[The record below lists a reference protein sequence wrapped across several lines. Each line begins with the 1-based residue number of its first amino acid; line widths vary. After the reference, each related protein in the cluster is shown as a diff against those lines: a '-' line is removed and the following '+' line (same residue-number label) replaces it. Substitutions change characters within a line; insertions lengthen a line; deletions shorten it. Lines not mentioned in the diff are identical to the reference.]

1 MGVSRLQS
9 LGLSRGM
16 DREGTKVISAGVAFL
31 ILGMAVRWNR
41 ICGAV
46 TCCLNHRRQ
55 FQYHAVVFFFPTFFV
70 ASYSFKELGPCV
82 TALILGCMLALSIS

>member
-9 LGLSRGM
+9 RGLSCGM

-31 ILGMAVRWNR
+31 ILRMAVRWNR

-46 TCCLNHRRQ
+46 TCCLNHRFQ
-55 FQYHAVVFFFPTFFV
+55 FQYRAVFCFVFFLPSLLLRTPLR
-70 ASYSFKELGPCV
+70 SLV
-82 TALILGCMLALSIS
+82 TV